1 MVCCFV
7 ANCYGVVLWIYI
19 IDFIVFCVVVLM
31 NECLHIEK
39 YENLD
44 GDKLERPWNRIFCP
58 DCGVRIVGE
67 YKTDPF
73 KLRGR

>member
-1 MVCCFV
+1 
-7 ANCYGVVLWIYI
+7 
-19 IDFIVFCVVVLM
+19 M

-44 GDKLERPWNRIFCP
+44 GDKLERPLNRIFCP

>member
-1 MVCCFV
+1 
-7 ANCYGVVLWIYI
+7 
-19 IDFIVFCVVVLM
+19 M

-44 GDKLERPWNRIFCP
+44 GDKLERSWNRIFCP